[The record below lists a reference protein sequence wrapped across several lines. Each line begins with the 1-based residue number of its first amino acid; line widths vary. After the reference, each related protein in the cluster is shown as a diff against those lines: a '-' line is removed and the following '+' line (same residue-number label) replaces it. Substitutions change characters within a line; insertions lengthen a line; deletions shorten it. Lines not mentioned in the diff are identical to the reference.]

1 MALQPFDNLLVAG
14 HVLCGVFLC
23 LKQILI
29 PFIVNIF
36 LSVSAPG

>member
-1 MALQPFDNLLVAG
+1 MDLQLFDNLLVVD

-29 PFIVNIF
+29 PFLVNIF
-36 LSVSAPG
+36 LSISVPG